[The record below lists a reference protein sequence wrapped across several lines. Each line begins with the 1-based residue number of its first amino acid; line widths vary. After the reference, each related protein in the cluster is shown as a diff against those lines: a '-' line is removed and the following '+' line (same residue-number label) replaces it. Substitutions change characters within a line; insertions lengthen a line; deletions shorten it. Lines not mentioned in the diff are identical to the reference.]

1 MLAGTFTPDLQTPS
15 CGAEGFI
22 LATIGL
28 KHPPFP
34 SGKKRP
40 STGLEPRSRTLD
52 VWQNLF
58 PHARPFL
65 PATYLVPRLKEP
77 GDSQSVCSELSWVQ
91 VLVPKDPP
99 E

>member
-1 MLAGTFTPDLQTPS
+1 MLAGTFTRDLQTPS

-22 LATIGL
+22 NPSLGGSSLRGLANVGL

-52 VWQNLF
+52 VWQTLF
-58 PHARPFL
+58 PHAKPFL
-65 PATYLVPRLKEP
+65 PATYLVPRLK
-77 GDSQSVCSELSWVQ
+77 GA
-91 VLVPKDPP
+91 
-99 E
+99 